1 MQILKR
7 ITQKLQYLDYFI
19 FIPYIIL
26 SGIGV
31 VMVYSAS
38 SYKVQMAGGDPT
50 TYLKKQLLF
59 AILGLL
65 VAFLIYSMKVN
76 FFKSSGFIILF
87 GAVSILLL
95 LYVVLS
101 GKTVNGAAGWINFGS
116 FNIQPAEISKIFFV
130 LFMAQQVAFRENK
143 ELSYEGRNK
152 RRFIYAIAVVLPLIL
167 ILIEPDVGG
176 FIINFSAVLII
187 ILASGYSI
195 GITSLISVGGMGT
208 LMILLSKL
216 KSVSPDS
223 GGPLAYMA
231 KRFSG
236 FNDPFKYQQSTGQQ
250 LVNSYYALSNG
261 GIFGAGLGNS
271 IQKRGYLPEPY
282 TDFILA
288 ITGEELGLLMVFFI
302 LILLFSMIGRIIFIG
317 SKSKETFHSLCCY
330 GIATFMT
337 VQTVFNVGG
346 ISGVLPITGVTFPFL
361 SYGGSSMLILS
372 FCVGLVLNISA
383 LRKKELLNNK

>member
-7 ITQKLQYLDYFI
+7 MVQKLQYLDYFI

-65 VAFLIYSMKVN
+65 VALFVYAMKLN
-76 FFKSSGFIILF
+76 FFKSSGFIMLF
-87 GAVSILLL
+87 GLVSISAL
-95 LYVVLS
+95 LYVVVS
-101 GKTVNGAAGWINFGS
+101 GKTVNGAAGWINLGL
-116 FNIQPAEISKIFFV
+116 FNVQPAEISKIFLV
-130 LFMAQQVAFRENK
+130 LFMSQQVAFRENK
-143 ELSYEGRNK
+143 ELSYDNRYK
-152 RRFIYAIAVVLPLIL
+152 RRMMYGLTVGLPLFL

-176 FIINFSAVLII
+176 FMINLSVVILI

-195 GITSLISVGGMGT
+195 GITSLISVGGMGG
-208 LMILLSKL
+208 LVLLLSKL
-216 KSVSPDS
+216 KSVSPNA

-231 KRFSG
+231 SRFES
-236 FNDPFKYQQSTGQQ
+236 FSDPFKYKQSSGQQ

-261 GIFGAGLGNS
+261 GIFGVGLGNS
-271 IQKRGYLPEPY
+271 IQKRGYLPEAY
-282 TDFILA
+282 TDFILS
-288 ITGEELGLLMVFFI
+288 ITGEELGLVMVIFI
-302 LILLFSMIGRIIFIG
+302 LLLFFGMIGRIIFIG
-317 SKSKETFHSLCCY
+317 SKSKDTFHTLCCY
-330 GIATFMT
+330 GIAMFMT

-346 ISGVLPITGVTFPFL
+346 VTGMLPITGVTFPFL

-372 FCVGLVLNISA
+372 FCIGLVLSISA
-383 LRKKELLNNK
+383 LRKKELLNSK

>member
-116 FNIQPAEISKIFFV
+116 FNIQPAEISKIFLV

>member
-76 FFKSSGFIILF
+76 FFRSSGFIILF

-95 LYVVLS
+95 LFVVLS

-116 FNIQPAEISKIFFV
+116 FNIQPAEISKIFLV

-152 RRFIYAIAVVLPLIL
+152 RRFIYIIAVVLPLIL

-208 LMILLSKL
+208 LMMLLAKL

-231 KRFSG
+231 NRFSG

-346 ISGVLPITGVTFPFL
+346 ISGILPITGVTFPFL

>member
-7 ITQKLQYLDYFI
+7 MTQKLQYLDYYI
-19 FIPYIIL
+19 FIPYLIL

-59 AILGLL
+59 AILGLM
-65 VAFLIYSMKVN
+65 VVFFIYAIKVN
-76 FFKSSGFIILF
+76 FFKSSKFIITF
-87 GAVSILLL
+87 GAVSILSLV
-95 LYVVLS
+95 YVVAS
-101 GKTVNGAAGWINFGS
+101 GKTVNGAAGWINLGI
-116 FNIQPAEISKIFFV
+116 FNVQPAEISKIFLV

-143 ELSYEGRNK
+143 ELSYDSRYK
-152 RRFIYAIAVVLPLIL
+152 RRFIYAVAVALPLFL

-176 FIINFSAVLII
+176 FIINASAVLII

-195 GITSLISVGGMGT
+195 GITTLISVGGMGG
-208 LMILLSKL
+208 LMLLLSKL
-216 KSVSPDS
+216 KSVSPES

-231 KRFSG
+231 RRFVG
-236 FNDPFKYQQSTGQQ
+236 FSDPFKYQQSSGQQ

-261 GIFGAGLGNS
+261 GVFGAGLGNS

-288 ITGEELGLLMVFFI
+288 ITGEELGLLMVLFI
-302 LILLFSMIGRIIFIG
+302 LILIFGMIGRIVFIG
-317 SKSKETFHSLCCY
+317 SKSKETFHTLCCY

-346 ISGVLPITGVTFPFL
+346 ISGILPITGVTFPFL

-372 FCVGLVLNISA
+372 FCVGLVLSISA
-383 LRKKELLNNK
+383 LRKKDLLNSK